1 MAVPVLTPAST
12 LSAIVL
18 PSSGNPAD
26 VSIALPLGIYSSNTD
41 FLSGAADQV
50 AFVYKRLGGDV
61 LDIELT
67 TGNVYAAYEE
77 AVLEY
82 SYIVNLHQ
90 SINAL
95 PTMLGASTGSFNQDG
110 EFKAG
115 SALVGQNPEL
125 AYPKYNLHYATR
137 YGDAFSNE
145 AGIGGVEPIYSASIP
160 IIPEVQD
167 YDLQAIIESASLNN
181 YEPATGGPVPYS
193 GSVGNRR
200 VIIRRVFYKTPNS
213 MWRFFGYYGGLNAI
227 GNLSSYGQYADDSTF
242 EVIPT
247 WHNKLQAMAY
257 ETAIYTRN
265 SHYSYE
271 IKNNKIRFFPNPP
284 DIGINNYWVE
294 FSIQSESNPWE
305 TTSGSADDTVG
316 GVNNMNT
323 LPFANIPYN
332 SINSIGKQ
340 WIRRYALAICKE
352 MLGHVRSKFS
362 TIPIPGES
370 VTLNGSALM
379 SEAKEEKKELKEELN
394 KILDQITYHK
404 LAEIEGKMSDDM
416 QKLNQKIPVLI
427 YAG

>member
-18 PSSGNPAD
+18 PAAGNVAD
-26 VSIALPLGIYSSNTD
+26 VAASLPFGIYSTSPA
-41 FLSGAADQV
+41 FLTGAVDQV
-50 AFVYKRLGGDV
+50 GYVYKKLGGDI
-61 LDIELT
+61 LDIEIT

-90 SINAL
+90 SINAM
-95 PTMLGASTGSFNQDG
+95 PSFLGATTGTFDSDG
-110 EFKAG
+110 QFASG
-115 SALVGQNPEL
+115 SSLSGTNPQL
-125 AYPKYNLHYATR
+125 AYPKYSLDYVTR
-137 YGDAFSNE
+137 YGDAFSTE
-145 AGIGGVEPIYSASIP
+145 AGIGGTQPVYSASFSVTPNI
-160 IIPEVQD
+160 QD
-167 YDLQAIIESASLNN
+167 YDLQYIIQSSSLSNVDEASD
-181 YEPATGGPVPYS
+181 GPVPYAGKV
-193 GSVGNRR
+193 GSKR
-200 VIIRRVFYKTPNS
+200 VVIRRVFYKTPNS

-265 SHYSYE
+265 SHFSYE
-271 IKNNKIRFFPNPP
+271 IKNNMVRLFPCPT
-284 DIGINNYWVE
+284 DIGVDHMWVE
-294 FSIQSESNPWE
+294 FSIAGDINPWE
-305 TTSGSADDTVG
+305 ASGSANSQVN

-323 LPFANIPYN
+323 LPFTNIPYEN
-332 SINSIGKQ
+332 INAIGKQ

-352 MLGHVRSKFS
+352 MLGQVRSKFS
-362 TIPIPGES
+362 TLPIPGDS
-370 VTLNGSALM
+370 VTLNGPALM

-394 KILDQITYHK
+394 KILDQITYPK
-404 LAEIEGKMSDDM
+404 IAETQAKMSDDM
-416 QKLNQKIPVLI
+416 QKIEQKIPVLI

>member
-12 LSAIVL
+12 LSAVVL
-18 PSSGNPAD
+18 PSAGNITD
-26 VSIALPLGIYSSNTD
+26 VAAALPFGIYSTNAE

-50 AFVYKRLGGDV
+50 GYVYKRLGGDV

-95 PTMLGASTGSFNQDG
+95 PTMLGATTGSFDQDG
-110 EFKAG
+110 EFKSG
-115 SALVGQNPEL
+115 TSLVGQNPEL
-125 AYPKYNLHYATR
+125 AYPKYNLHYVSR
-137 YGDAFSNE
+137 YGDAFATE
-145 AGIGGVEPIYSASIP
+145 AGIGGTEPIYSASFAITP
-160 IIPEVQD
+160 TIQD
-167 YDLQAIIESASLNN
+167 YDIQHIIESASLNN
-181 YEPATGGPVPYS
+181 YDEATGGPVPYS

-200 VIIRRVFYKTPNS
+200 VIIRKVFYKTPNS

-265 SHYSYE
+265 SHFSYE
-271 IKNNKIRFFPNPP
+271 IKNNKLRLYPSPP
-284 DIGINNYWVE
+284 DIGISHMWVE
-294 FSIQSESNPWE
+294 FTINNQSNPWE
-305 TTSGSADDTVG
+305 TTSGSSEDTTN
-316 GVNNMNT
+316 GVNNINT

-352 MLGHVRSKFS
+352 MLGQVRSKFS
-362 TIPIPGES
+362 TLPIPGDS
-370 VTLNGSALM
+370 VTLNGPALM
-379 SEAKEEKKELKEELN
+379 SEGKEERKELKEELN
-394 KILDQITYHK
+394 KILDQVTYHK
-404 LAEIEGKMSDDM
+404 LAETEGKMSDDM
-416 QKLNQKIPVLI
+416 QKLSQKIPVLI
-427 YAG
+427 YTG